1 VLNFF
6 LLTVADAAAAHLF
19 LNSGLLSL
27 LLFFVFL
34 FLLYERLLLLGTF
47 SGSGIFGGSFFS
59 SFFLILFFHCGM
71 YMYYKL
77 NFYII

>member
-34 FLLYERLLLLGTF
+34 FLLYERFLFFSTLGWW
-47 SGSGIFGGSFFS
+47 IFGWSFLA